1 VIPGARL
8 EDITNFADKEVNTL
22 GKSGRVIVM
31 GANNDLSKDKVN
43 MEFQVRHTRCV
54 V

>member
-8 EDITNFADKEVNTL
+8 EDITDFADKELNKL
-22 GKSGRVIVM
+22 GKSEKVIVN

-43 MEFQVRHTRCV
+43 MEFQV
-54 V
+54 